1 MRVCQF
7 DFARRGSS
15 ASRQRISRAGGV
27 WGRRCGNT
35 RCRRRRRIIKA
46 EGIFHK
52 VPRLPPPHPSIYS
65 KNGSANDGTIG
76 ERVPWRFARQV
87 DFPVQKKNSATNG
100 YPYAKQDGWHP
111 KTLTAFASSRT
122 WQVVFFPHICRRQRF
137 LISAWQHRYP
147 SYIK

>member
-27 WGRRCGNT
+27 WRRRCGNT
-35 RCRRRRRIIKA
+35 RCRRRRIIKA

-65 KNGSANDGTIG
+65 KTGSANDGTIG
-76 ERVPWRFARQV
+76 ERVPWRFGRQV

-111 KTLTAFASSRT
+111 KTLTLTHLAGR
-122 WQVVFFPHICRRQRF
+122 FFPAYLPTSEIPHKCVATSLSI
-137 LISAWQHRYP
+137 LY
-147 SYIK
+147 

>member
-52 VPRLPPPHPSIYS
+52 VPRLPPPCPSVYS

-87 DFPVQKKNSATNG
+87 DFPVQKKIARRMDIHMQN
-100 YPYAKQDGWHP
+100 KMDGIP
-111 KTLTAFASSRT
+111 RPLPLRT